1 MITLH
6 DVYEQG
12 SAAVKAAVESFGGRH
27 PLEGVGWDA
36 GPDWK
41 RAEKHFTDLIA
52 AIMGT
57 AAPPQ
62 TGFAAIVS
70 RAENAAVDF
79 LLAVNSRPDYR
90 CPICAKEDRL
100 FL

>member
-6 DVYEQG
+6 EVYEQG
-12 SAAVKAAVESFGGRH
+12 SAAVKAAVEAFGGRH
-27 PLEGVGWDA
+27 PLDGVGA
-36 GPDWK
+36 GPDWG

-90 CPICAKEDRL
+90 CPVCAKENRL
-100 FL
+100 LL